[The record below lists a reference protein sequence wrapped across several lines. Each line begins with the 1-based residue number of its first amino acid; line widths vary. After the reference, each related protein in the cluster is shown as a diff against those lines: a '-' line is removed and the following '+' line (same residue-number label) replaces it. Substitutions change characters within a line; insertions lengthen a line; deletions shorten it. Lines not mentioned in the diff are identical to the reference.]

1 MSTHLVLFSVLHTFI
16 LPTNVTL
23 HKYTDFVYLC
33 KVTFVGH
40 IGMFVDRCMSFCTFS
55 FLAIVLSVL
64 RFMDS
69 DYPFSI
75 FKLFL
80 HQMYIF
86 YISCIILILQNME
99 TWFANFVFYLFR
111 SSLVLLSN

>member
-1 MSTHLVLFSVLHTFI
+1 
-16 LPTNVTL
+16 
-23 HKYTDFVYLC
+23 
-33 KVTFVGH
+33 
-40 IGMFVDRCMSFCTFS
+40 MFVDRCLSFCTFS

-75 FKLFL
+75 IKLFL

-86 YISCIILILQNME
+86 YISCISCIILILQNME
-99 TWFANFVFYLFR
+99 TWFANFVLVYLG
-111 SSLVLLSN
+111 VH